1 MTRFHALKLSD
12 VRRET
17 RDAVS
22 LAFEVPEGERE
33 TFTFVPGQYL
43 TLRAEIEGHDVR
55 RSYSICSGVND
66 GELRVAIKRVDGG
79 AFSAYANDDLKPG
92 DSVDVMPPDGRFLAP
107 VDPDHARSYVAF
119 AAGSGITPILSILK
133 SVLEVEPRSRFSLF
147 LGNRDGESIMFRD
160 ALEDL
165 KDRYPGRFSLT
176 HVLSREAREVP
187 LLNGRMDAEKC
198 RTILRT
204 MVNAAAVDGFYLCGP
219 EQMIAE
225 MRQTLAETGIPAE
238 RIHFE
243 LFTPSSDAAAAA
255 AETRR
260 ARQARLAA
268 TANPV
273 DAAKVT
279 VMLDGASTTLL
290 VPRDGESILEVALRQ
305 RPDMPFACKGGMCC
319 TCRARV
325 VEGEVEMDI
334 NYTLAPDEIDRGFVL
349 TCQSHPVT
357 DTVVLDYDA
366 R

>member
-22 LAFEVPEGERE
+22 LAFEVPERDRE
-33 TFTFVPGQYL
+33 AFAFVPGQYL
-43 TLRAEIEGHDVR
+43 TLRAQIDGHDVR

-79 AFSAYANDDLKPG
+79 AFSGYANDDLKPG
-92 DSVDVMPPDGRFLAP
+92 DEIEVMPPDGRFLAP
-107 VDPDHARSYVAF
+107 VAPGQARSFVAF
-119 AAGSGITPILSILK
+119 AAGSGITPILAILK
-133 SVLEVEPRSRFSLF
+133 SVLDVEPMSRFSLF
-147 LGNRDGESIMFRD
+147 LGNRDSEAIMFRD
-160 ALEDL
+160 ALEDM
-165 KDRYPGRFSLT
+165 KNRYPGRFSLM

-187 LLNGRMDAEKC
+187 LLNGRIDAEKC
-198 RTILRT
+198 RTILAT
-204 MVNAAAVDGFYLCGP
+204 MINPASVDGFYLCGP

-225 MRQTLAETGIPAE
+225 IRATLGQEGVPPE
-238 RIHFE
+238 RVHFE
-243 LFTPSSDAAAAA
+243 LFTPSSDAAAQAA
-255 AETRR
+255 ATRR

-268 TANPV
+268 SETPV
-273 DAAKVT
+273 DAAEVT
-279 VMLDGASTTLL
+279 VILDGAKTALS
-290 VPRDGESILEVALRQ
+290 VPRDGESILDVALRQ

-325 VEGEVEMDI
+325 VEGEVEMDT

>member
-1 MTRFHALKLSD
+1 MTRFHDLRLLD

-17 RDAVS
+17 MDSVS
-22 LAFEVPEGERE
+22 LAFEVPEGDRDA
-33 TFTFVPGQYL
+33 FTYVPGQYL

-66 GELRVAIKRVDGG
+66 GELRVAIKRIDGG

-92 DSVDVMPPDGRFLAP
+92 DRVGVMPPDGRFLAP
-107 VDPDHARSYVAF
+107 LDPSSARTYVGF
-119 AAGSGITPILSILK
+119 GAGSGITPLLAILK
-133 SVLEVEPRSRFSLF
+133 SVLEVEPLSRFSLF
-147 LGNRDGESIMFRD
+147 LGNRDSESIMFRD

-165 KDRYPGRFSLT
+165 KNRYPARFSLM
-176 HVLSREAREVP
+176 HVLSREARDVA
-187 LLNGRMDAEKC
+187 LLNGRLDAEKC
-198 RTILRT
+198 GTILRAMT
-204 MVNAAAVDGFYLCGP
+204 KVDAVDGFYLCGP
-219 EQMIAE
+219 EQMVREIRGVLGDHGVAPE
-225 MRQTLAETGIPAE
+225 KINY
-238 RIHFE
+238 E

-260 ARQARLAA
+260 ARQARLATSPELDNA
-268 TANPV
+268 SS
-273 DAAKVT
+273 VT
-279 VMLDGASTTLL
+279 VILDGASTTLS
-290 VPRDGESILEVALRQ
+290 VPRDGESILDIALRQ

-334 NYTLAPDEIDRGFVL
+334 NYTLAPDEIARGFVL

-357 DTVVLDYDA
+357 DAVVLDYDA

>member
-22 LAFEVPEGERE
+22 LAFEVPEQDRE
-33 TFTFVPGQYL
+33 TFAFVPGQYL
-43 TLRAEIEGHDVR
+43 TLRAEIDGHDVR

-92 DSVDVMPPDGRFLAP
+92 DSIEVMPPDGRFLAP
-107 VDPDHARSYVAF
+107 LDPNGARAYVAF
-119 AAGSGITPILSILK
+119 AAGSGITPILAILK
-133 SVLEVEPRSRFSLF
+133 SVLEVEPRSRFTLF
-147 LGNRDGESIMFRD
+147 LGNRDSESIMFRD
-160 ALEDL
+160 ALEDM
-165 KDRYPGRFSLT
+165 KNRYPGRFSLT
-176 HVLSREAREVP
+176 HVLSREPREVP
-187 LLNGRMDAEKC
+187 LLNGRIDAEKC
-198 RTILRT
+198 RTILGAMIKAT
-204 MVNAAAVDGFYLCGP
+204 AVHGYYLCGP

-225 MRQTLAETGIPAE
+225 IRETLAQAGVPED

-243 LFTPSSDAAAAA
+243 LFTPSSDAAAKA

-260 ARQARLAA
+260 ARQARL
-268 TANPV
+268 TASEAPN

-279 VMLDGASTTLL
+279 VILDGASTTLS
-290 VPRDGESILEVALRQ
+290 VPRDGESILDMALKQ